1 MSKKVAIQIEKAQKS
16 RIDQVDFDNLVFGR
30 EMSDH
35 MVVVDYAGGAW
46 QQPKIVPFQSLEF
59 NPALTS
65 LHYGQTIFEGIKA
78 FKNEKG
84 EINIFRPE
92 EHAKRLNISAERLC
106 MPTLPEEVFLETLE
120 ALLVLDKDWIPS
132 GINRSLY
139 IRPFMFATDL
149 ALGVSPSKTYKFII
163 FTSPVASYYS
173 GTVKVKVETEFVRA
187 AEGGTGY
194 IKCGGNYAASL
205 LPAKK
210 ALEQGYQQILWTD
223 GSTHQ
228 YIEECGTMNAMF
240 QIGDTIITPMLT
252 SSILSGIT
260 RKSVVEL
267 AKRWGYKVEERKV
280 SVAEI
285 IAASKAGNLKDA
297 FGTGTAAT
305 ITHIS
310 HIGHEGVD
318 YELPPLEEREFSNKV
333 NQYLSELKIGKAED
347 YMNWITTY

>member
-1 MSKKVAIQIEKAQKS
+1 M
-16 RIDQVDFDNLVFGR
+16 
-30 EMSDH
+30 
-35 MVVVDYAGGAW
+35 
-46 QQPKIVPFQSLEF
+46 
-59 NPALTS
+59 
-65 LHYGQTIFEGIKA
+65 
-78 FKNEKG
+78 
-84 EINIFRPE
+84 
-92 EHAKRLNISAERLC
+92 
-106 MPTLPEEVFLETLE
+106 
-120 ALLVLDKDWIPS
+120 
-132 GINRSLY
+132 
-139 IRPFMFATDL
+139 
-149 ALGVSPSKTYKFII
+149 
-163 FTSPVASYYS
+163 ASYYS

-280 SVAEI
+280 SVSEI

-347 YMNWITTY
+347 YMNWMTTY